1 MCDNM
6 FSGNLCV
13 GIFIIFFC
21 IFLLWFFFFFL
32 LFLWLLVTSK
42 LLKWLIDLF
51 LCIQYFLVRY
61 HLIFVVV
68 VFVVDF
74 YVGQIKR
81 VLMSTQLFGYSTLLS
96 YQVEK
101 ASFSFF
107 FSFVYLFVCLSV
119 CLLAIF
125 QYFSTLFSVDFSFH
139 VSFTFITMKCFSSFS
154 FSSYKIE

>member
-1 MCDNM
+1 MCGY
-6 FSGNLCV
+6 FYY
-13 GIFIIFFC
+13 FFLHFFVV
-21 IFLLWFFFFFL
+21 IFFFFF
-32 LFLWLLVTSK
+32 
-42 LLKWLIDLF
+42 
-51 LCIQYFLVRY
+51 
-61 HLIFVVV
+61 V
-68 VFVVDF
+68 VFMVAGNIKTVEMINRFVPVYSIFFGKISSNICCCCLCCWF